1 MADGYAGKI
10 LFVNLST
17 QSLHSEPMDA
27 YREWIGGRSLG
38 VYLLSRQ
45 QELYQDDP
53 AQQPLVI
60 SMGPL
65 VASPMLMGVRT
76 AISARNLQ
84 SHGISYSNVG
94 GDFGVRARMAGFDA
108 LVITGSNNTPTCL
121 VLEDDQANLIPAD
134 TLWGMTISSMRT
146 ELLKK
151 YDPHQ
156 TSFIGIGPAGERGA
170 LISCLMV
177 DNAHA
182 AGWGGSGAIFGLK
195 KLKAVVAIGK
205 KPISFFAPKKLIE
218 KSRQIAWQLHA
229 SEAAAGLSRGG
240 THKMAGA
247 GGITGV
253 VPTGV
258 RNLQDEYLPPEENAH
273 ISEEAFKKW
282 ETGRRGCIGCEIRCL
297 HFYEMESET
306 HGHLASE
313 GMHSNSVRGLGSN
326 VGINRP
332 DDLLAL
338 HDLCNDN
345 GMDVDGVS
353 ATLAFALECADHG
366 ILEIEQPGGVR
377 LEWGDGPGLVA
388 LARQMIKGEGLGEV
402 LGSGVAEAARQIGRG
417 SEQFA
422 MTVKGVGINEQGI
435 RSHRAWALGIMT
447 STRGGGHLGG
457 SPQTE
462 NRKISP
468 EVGEHLF
475 GVPTA
480 GNPLAYEG
488 KGKLT
493 AWTEGIKAIIDSL
506 GLCYF
511 IYGWYDVSLGNVT
524 DMAEWLYLATG
535 VQLSGKE
542 LHWRGLRCHS
552 LERWLS
558 HRLAGYSRADD
569 HVPVRFFKVGNSGGA
584 YQGAKLDFDQVE
596 RMLDEYY
603 SNLGWDVKTGLPG
616 PEAMTQYQLNSLG
629 FYDP

>member
-1 MADGYAGKI
+1 MPDGYAGKI

-17 QSLHSEPMDA
+17 SSLRSEPTEA

-38 VYLLSRQ
+38 VFLLSRQ

-65 VASPMLMGVRT
+65 VAGPMLMGVRT
-76 AISARNLQ
+76 AVSARNLQ

-94 GDFGVRARMAGFDA
+94 GDFGVCARMAGFDA
-108 LVITGSNNTPTCL
+108 LVITGSCNTPTCL
-121 VLEDDQANLIPAD
+121 VLKEGQANLVPAD
-134 TLWGMTISSMRT
+134 HLWGMTISSLRN
-146 ELLKK
+146 EFLKT
-151 YDPHQ
+151 YGPQQ

-177 DNAHA
+177 DRAHA

-195 KLKAVVAIGK
+195 HLKAVVAIGK
-205 KPISFFAPKKLIE
+205 KPISFFAPQKLIE

-229 SEAAAGLSRGG
+229 SEAAAALSRGG

-247 GGITGV
+247 GGITGR
-253 VPTGV
+253 VPTAV

-273 ISEEAFKKW
+273 ISEETFKKW
-282 ETGRRGCIGCEIRCL
+282 ETGRKGCFGCEIRCL
-297 HFYEMESET
+297 HFYEMESGT
-306 HGHLASE
+306 YGALASE
-313 GMHSNSVRGLGSN
+313 GIHSNSVRGLGSN
-326 VGINRP
+326 LGVNRP

-345 GMDVDGVS
+345 GMDVDGIS
-353 ATLAFALECADHG
+353 AALAFALECADHG
-366 ILEIEQPGGVR
+366 ILEREQPGGVR
-377 LEWGDGPGLVA
+377 LEWGNGPSLVA
-388 LARQMIKGEGLGEV
+388 LVHQIIKGEGLGEV
-402 LGSGVAEAARQIGRG
+402 LGCGVAEAGRRIGRG
-417 SEQFA
+417 SEQYA

-462 NRKISP
+462 NRQISP
-468 EVGEHLF
+468 EVGKRLF
-475 GVPTA
+475 GIPTA

-488 KGKLT
+488 KGQLA

-511 IYGWYDVSLGNVT
+511 IYGWYDVSLGNPA

-558 HRLAGYSRADD
+558 HRLTGYSRVDD
-569 HVPVRFFKVGNSGGA
+569 RLPARFFEVGNSGGA

-603 SNLGWDVKTGLPG
+603 STLGWDVETGLPG
-616 PEAMTQYQLNSLG
+616 PDAIAHYQLNDLI
-629 FYDP
+629 FPDK